1 MTQAALGSRTSSAA
15 PTAADVST
23 GRVAVRPWLPAALA
37 GGSGAV
43 VIGLLLLLWFG
54 IEHRDRD
61 TVGEASVPL
70 RQAPDFELG
79 LFCGGS
85 FHLAAELAKE
95 RPVVV
100 NFWASWCVPCADEA
114 PVLEDGWQRYRDRV
128 TFVGVDVQDSNT
140 DALAFL
146 QKFHVSYPNGASNAG
161 PTSVAYGMRGVPE
174 SYFVARDGRILR
186 KWNGALPTATLE
198 RYLDEVLRAVQN

>member
-1 MTQAALGSRTSSAA
+1 MTRAALDSWTSSDAA
-15 PTAADVST
+15 TAADVST
-23 GRVAVRPWLPAALA
+23 GRVAARPWLPAALA
-37 GGSGAV
+37 GGFGAV

-54 IEHRDRD
+54 IEQRDRG
-61 TVGEASVPL
+61 TVGEASVPF

-79 LFCGGS
+79 LFGGGN
-85 FHLAAELAKE
+85 FHLADELDKE
-95 RPVVV
+95 RPVLV
-100 NFWASWCVPCADEA
+100 NFWASWCVPCAEEA

-128 TFVGVDVQDSNT
+128 TFVGVDVQDSDA

-146 QKFHVSYPNGASNAG
+146 QKFHVSYPNEAGNAG

-174 SYFVARDGRILR
+174 TYFVARDGRILR

-198 RYLDEVLRAVQN
+198 HYLDEVLRAPEK